1 MADVCH
7 DGLAALRGQLDEV
20 DGDEG
25 EVTEIRATF
34 NNVSAIYLKKEVH
47 WKVVIIV
54 NDIFFSNSI
63 YVHLSFHRHDHDLL
77 K

>member
-1 MADVCH
+1 MADVRH

-34 NNVSAIYLKKEVH
+34 NNVGAIYLKKGGTM
-47 WKVVIIV
+47 K
-54 NDIFFSNSI
+54 NRN
-63 YVHLSFHRHDHDLL
+63 YCQ
-77 K
+77 

>member
-1 MADVCH
+1 MADVRH

-34 NNVSAIYLKKEVH
+34 NNVGAIYLKKRRYNE
-47 WKVVIIV
+47 K
-54 NDIFFSNSI
+54 S
-63 YVHLSFHRHDHDLL
+63 
-77 K
+77 